1 MLHTRLMSRLLAIEL
16 MLTFFHILIRGGSK
30 KSISR
35 FVTRSP
41 LFKGCGRAVAMRR
54 SELYQTVCSNRP
66 AQMEERWDSGISV
79 RAGTHCLA
87 DLPIYN

>member
-1 MLHTRLMSRLLAIEL
+1 M
-16 MLTFFHILIRGGSK
+16 GGSK
-30 KSISR
+30 ESISR

-41 LFKGCGRAVAMRR
+41 LFKGWGKDSSIRR

-66 AQMEERWDSGISV
+66 VQMEEARAACISV

-87 DLPIYN
+87 DLPIYNWELFIYITALIN